1 MQCAYYDSD
10 TCRSCT
16 LIPVPHATQ
25 VARKQAELEGLI
37 RDAIGD
43 RADGIA
49 WEPALL
55 STEQGFRTKAKMVVG
70 GTMDEPTIGIL
81 DAQGRGVDLR
91 ECPLY
96 PEPLSASFP
105 VLARFVHVARLEPY
119 DVPARSGELKHVIVT
134 LAPNGELMAR
144 LVMRSTEALARIRK
158 HLPWL
163 LEELPG
169 LAVLTV
175 NVLPEHKAVLE
186 GEREIVLTERESLA
200 MGMGDVVLHL
210 RPQSFFQTN
219 TAIARELYVQV
230 AGWVDDAAPATVWDL
245 YCGVGGFALHC
256 IAPGRAVVGVE
267 SSEQAVESART
278 SAEELARAGR
288 PGADEAIFVAADATV
303 WAREQE
309 LVPDAVI
316 VNPPRRGIGP
326 ELAGW
331 LEESGVGT
339 VVYSS
344 CNAVTL
350 ARDLEAMP
358 SLTPVRGRLLDMF
371 PHTAHYEAVVLLERA

>member
-16 LIPVPHATQ
+16 LIPVPHAAQ
-25 VARKQAELEGLI
+25 VATKQDGLERLV
-37 RDAIGD
+37 REAIGA
-43 RADGIA
+43 RADGIV

-55 STEQGFRTKAKMVVG
+55 SAEQGFRTKAKMVVG

-81 DAQGRGVDLR
+81 DARGRGVDLR
-91 ECPLY
+91 DCPLY
-96 PEPLSASFP
+96 PEALAASFP

-119 DVPARSGELKHVIVT
+119 DVPARRGELKHVIVT

-163 LEELPG
+163 LEELPS

-186 GEREIVLTERESLA
+186 GEREIVLTERGSLA
-200 MGMGDVVLHL
+200 MEMGDVVLHL

-219 TAIARELYVQV
+219 TAIARELYAQV
-230 AGWVDDAAPATVWDL
+230 AGWVDDAAPGVVWDL

-256 IAPGRAVVGVE
+256 LAHGRAVVGVE

-288 PGADEAIFVAADATV
+288 AGADDALFVAADATA

-331 LEESGVGT
+331 LESSGVGT

-350 ARDLEAMP
+350 ARDLAAMP
-358 SLTPVRGRLLDMF
+358 TLRPVRGRLLDMF
-371 PHTAHYEAVVLLERA
+371 PHTAHYEAVVLLERV